1 MSRQLTHKGT
11 RIITTERLTLR
22 PFRLSDA
29 EDMYNNWASD
39 PEVARFLT
47 WPAHEHV
54 EITKEILSIWC
65 GQYEYDNVYNWA
77 IELNAEKQAIGGISV
92 VAKSENDLSCEIGY
106 CISRK
111 LWGKGIVTEAFKAVI
126 EYLFLEVGMNRI
138 VAKHD
143 TKNPASGRVMQK
155 SGLIFEGISRE
166 VKCRGNDF
174 YDLANYAII
183 NNQFLQN
190 RFEPFSDSRKESN
203 IENLG
208 YIKSLRKYVG
218 NAPLIMAGACVLI
231 FNKDGELLLQRRT
244 DSGDWGTLG
253 GAMEPGEGFE
263 DTAKRELLEEAGV
276 TANRYEL
283 LTVLSGKDMY
293 YLYPNGD
300 EIYNVMA
307 VFIAHEIVGT
317 PFVNDDESYELKYFE
332 IDKPIIGI
340 NPFNAHVLR
349 KAGIIKW

>member
-1 MSRQLTHKGT
+1 MSRLLTHKGT

-22 PFRLSDA
+22 PFKLSDA
-29 EDMYNNWASD
+29 EDMYNNWAND

-54 EITKEILSIWC
+54 GITKEILSIWC

-77 IELNAEKQAIGGISV
+77 IELNAEKQAIGGISI

-126 EYLFLEVGMNRI
+126 AFLFIEVGMNRI
-138 VAKHD
+138 VARHD
-143 TKNPASGRVMQK
+143 TNNPASGKVMQK
-155 SGLIFEGISRE
+155 SGLIFEGISHE
-166 VKCRGNDF
+166 IKSRGADF
-174 YDLANYAII
+174 YSLANYAILKE
-183 NNQFLQN
+183 QFLQN
-190 RFEPFSDSRKESN
+190 KSEGLSEQREKSSLRD
-203 IENLG
+203 LG
-208 YIKSLRKYVG
+208 YIKNLRKYVG
-218 NAPLIMAGACVLI
+218 NTPLIMAGACVLI
-231 FNKDGELLLQRRT
+231 FNEEGELLLQRRT

-276 TANRYEL
+276 TADRYEL
-283 LTVLSGKDMY
+283 LTVLSGNDMY
-293 YLYPNGD
+293 YRHPNGD

-307 VFIAHEIVGT
+307 VFIAHDIIGT
-317 PFVNDDESYELKYFE
+317 PFVNDDESFELRYFK
-332 IDKPIIGI
+332 IDKPISGI